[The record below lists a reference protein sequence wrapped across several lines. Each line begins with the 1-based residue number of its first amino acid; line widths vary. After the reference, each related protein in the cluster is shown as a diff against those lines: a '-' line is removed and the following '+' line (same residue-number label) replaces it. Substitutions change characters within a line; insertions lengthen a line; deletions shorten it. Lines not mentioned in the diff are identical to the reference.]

1 MAPKVN
7 LFGKSQGKL
16 FNEHETFNI
25 MGSILND
32 VAEFIEA
39 ISLSLA
45 GAIRGSYSDFLTAYS
60 KISAFNILIKSYYGM
75 NRDES
80 EILDLKL
87 NIVDRYRE
95 LNKYDKGIK
104 FLGDIFSTQLKIL
117 KRGNAIFPQKRKSMS
132 FHDFVRDETK

>member
-1 MAPKVN
+1 M
-7 LFGKSQGKL
+7 KL
-16 FNEHETFNI
+16 
-25 MGSILND
+25 
-32 VAEFIEA
+32 

-117 KRGNAIFPQKRKSMS
+117 KRGNAIFHKK
-132 FHDFVRDETK
+132 ENL

>member
-1 MAPKVN
+1 
-7 LFGKSQGKL
+7 
-16 FNEHETFNI
+16 

-117 KRGNAIFPQKRKSMS
+117 KEETRYSHKKKIYEFPR
-132 FHDFVRDETK
+132 FRERDETK